1 MKATLTLEEYK
12 QFTIYV
18 DKLKKYED
26 ISIPHAVEFKGENV
40 EISLLKNIDTYH
52 LDNMLEKINLGVDN
66 SGSKSYN
73 ESNKNQTP
81 IRRK

>member
-18 DKLKKYED
+18 DKLNKYGD

-40 EISLLKNIDTYH
+40 EISLLENIDTYH